1 MIRAKSNFTS
11 ATSPDAGA
19 VHHHDLSGKTATV
32 FMDADKVSIAIA
44 LTAYVTDGPK
54 VQYEA
59 HADER
64 RSSQSAFTLRI

>member
-1 MIRAKSNFTS
+1 MRGWS
-11 ATSPDAGA
+11 
-19 VHHHDLSGKTATV
+19 HHHDLSVETATV

-64 RSSQSAFTLRI
+64 RSNQSAFTLRI